1 MASASFRKQAFE
13 ADNSSGGGLS
23 KDVPTTLALWMPAVR
38 LFGRVW
44 ITVFILTV
52 LSALVWDM
60 QNERVQRVTQVEAA
74 MDRVLLAWQAG
85 ANARNSPSVADVA
98 QLGKQ
103 FILHDVILGGLILSR
118 TGDTLAS
125 FGQRPELS
133 WQTVH
138 MENRPYIYNEQ
149 ERTVDVALKP
159 LETGF
164 AHELILRI
172 PGPGHQFSKLKTGAS
187 TAERVVRDVLA
198 ALLMASAVSLLM
210 LFFFLRPHW
219 ALQRAAARSATAKYN
234 VDSHRLRWNRKDTL
248 GLTAKAIDTLIAR
261 LHYVRESELAPWKR
275 AFSKTGLP
283 ILKFNPNGRLSEAN
297 DAAAKLFE
305 KEHPTKLKELNFV
318 FTTIPDN
325 KQSTPLDISHAQKD
339 GHFQGQVMLQTAK
352 GNAKVCFADIT
363 RMDSNELR
371 KSAGVQVVLVD
382 ATDFFTRLVT
392 KEEEASRLAA
402 EGREAQRT
410 DLLLRRQLEA
420 FAFLAAP
427 AANAGA
433 NTEETATFISMER
446 LINEWYQESVSGG
459 ASRDVLEHSA
469 LEAVSGDPEVV
480 RNVVR
485 QAYSMMYTLS
495 GELKPQITISSKLVR
510 GGMAEFIIEQTPDLD
525 GKQTPLPEEIL
536 SWSHNFDALKKALE
550 EARGMLLYFDATV
563 RPINLIIRLPAF
575 RNTSAKANP
584 NGNTKPISSEEYDE
598 MKRAG

>member
-1 MASASFRKQAFE
+1 MASAPFRKKALSV
-13 ADNSSGGGLS
+13 DSSGGGSLG
-23 KDVPTTLALWMPAVR
+23 KDVAASYAEWLPAML

-44 ITVFILTV
+44 VTVFILTV
-52 LSALVWDM
+52 ISALFWDM
-60 QNERVQRVTQVEAA
+60 RNERVQRISKVEASV
-74 MDRVLLAWQAG
+74 DRVLLAWQAG
-85 ANARNSPSVADVA
+85 ADARNLPGVADVA

-103 FILHDVILGGLILSR
+103 FILHDVILGGLVLSH
-118 TGDTLAS
+118 TGDTVAS
-125 FGQRPELS
+125 FGQVPELT

-138 MENRPYIYNEQ
+138 MSDIPYVYNEQ
-149 ERTVDVALKP
+149 ERTVDVSLMP
-159 LETGF
+159 IDTGF
-164 AHELILRI
+164 AHELILRV
-172 PGPGHQFSKLKTGAS
+172 PGPGHQFSKLKTGA
-187 TAERVVRDVLA
+187 TKAERIARDVIGA
-198 ALLMASAVSLLM
+198 VIVASIVSLLM
-210 LFFFLRPHW
+210 LFFFLKPHW

-234 VDSHRLRWNRKDTL
+234 VDSHRLRWNRRDTL
-248 GLTAKAIDTLIAR
+248 GVTAKAIDTLIAR
-261 LHYVRESELAPWKR
+261 LHYVRESELAPWKH

-305 KEHPTKLKELNFV
+305 KEHPAKLKELNFV

-325 KQSTPLDISHAQKD
+325 KQGSPLDISHEQKD
-339 GHFQGQVMLQTAK
+339 GHFQGQIMLQTAK

-363 RMDSNELR
+363 RMDSSELR

-402 EGREAQRT
+402 AEREAKRT
-410 DLLLRRQLEA
+410 DMLMRRQLEA

-427 AANAGA
+427 SKK
-433 NTEETATFISMER
+433 TDTVPEETATFISMER
-446 LINEWYQESVSGG
+446 LINEWYQESVETGS
-459 ASRDVLEHSA
+459 SKDVLEHSA
-469 LEAVSGDPEVV
+469 LEAVSGDPEII

-495 GELKPQITISSKLVR
+495 GEVKPQINITSKLVR
-510 GGMAEFIIEQTPDLD
+510 GGMAEFTIEQTPDLN
-525 GKQTPLPEEIL
+525 GKKTPLPEEVL

-550 EARGMLLYFDATV
+550 EARGQLLYFDATV

-575 RNTSAKANP
+575 RNASANA
-584 NGNTKPISSEEYDE
+584 NGNTTPMSSEEYDA